1 MRKKLI
7 YVVVALLLAVP
18 AVHAQSAAGFKIGY
32 VDVDYVL
39 SQMPE
44 AKTID
49 SELKAYEKQLSAQL
63 QSKYETFQQ
72 KAQDFQENRGSMIPE
87 VAADRQSELQELQ
100 TSIQEFQQRAEGAMQ
115 QKRQD
120 LLDPVYEKIQ
130 NSIDAVAKEQDYDY
144 VLSPKVG
151 GLPVVLYVK
160 EQERDD
166 ISDLVLKNL
175 GITPKPAGAGNPGN

>member
-1 MRKKLI
+1 MKRKLI

-44 AKTID
+44 AKTIEAD
-49 SELKAYEKQLSAQL
+49 LKSYEKQLGTQL
-63 QSKYETFQQ
+63 QNKIQEFQT
-72 KAQDFQENRGSMIPE
+72 KAKDFQDNAASMIPE
-87 VAADRQSELQELQ
+87 VRADRQAELQEMQ
-100 TSIQEFQQRAEGAMQ
+100 ASIQEFQQRAEYTMQ
-115 QKRQD
+115 QKRLE
-120 LLDPVYEKIQ
+120 LLDPVYAKIQ
-130 NSIDAVAKEQDYDY
+130 TAIDAVAKEGDFDY

-160 EQERDD
+160 DQDRDD
-166 ISDLVLKNL
+166 ISDAVLKNL
-175 GITPKPAGAGNPGN
+175 GVTPKPVDNGSGN